1 MTISSQRLMAFLE
14 IYWTDVYKVGHKFM
28 LPTGSYL
35 MYSNFTPR
43 SGKLSNVKNSK
54 FVISAGQQKMVRAMK
69 HDWDVNFF
77 ERPVEEIYQ
86 FGRDITEMLMLETPF
101 DVSHFVALHELG
113 YLPICVKAIPEGLK
127 IPYKVPLFTVYN
139 THPVSNMVFDWLVNY
154 LETIG
159 SAESWLTPTS
169 ATTAYAYRQLGLEWA
184 QKTDPENLWFVDY
197 QFHDFS
203 MRGMGGKSAII
214 NSGLGFAMCSR
225 GSDTLPVIPAARMYY
240 DEEKPC
246 INSVIATEH
255 AIMCTLTGFYLKTE
269 DGSWDNV
276 GALEVETFRELL
288 RRFPTG
294 ILSIVSDTWD
304 LWRVI
309 TEYCRIL
316 KDEILARNGKL
327 VLRPDSGDPVNIIC
341 GENIEVFETLA
352 RAKDDFEDDLRA
364 NTVHGESEFE
374 IDNEKMVRVGD
385 DYYLLTEDTEWN
397 RYDKQYYFIENMTVR
412 AKKMDYKPEY
422 KGVIELLWDIFG
434 GTITSKGYK
443 KLDSH
448 IGAIYGDS
456 ITLERAENIFNRL
469 AAKGFASTNIVLGVG
484 SYSLQYVT
492 RDTHGFAQKAT
503 YVEIKFMN
511 GHNETFIDGIEIFK
525 DPATDVGK
533 TKKSARGLI
542 AVHEDENGELYIKD
556 QCTWEEEK
564 GGVMQVIFENG
575 EFFNQT
581 TLTEIRKRIGMA
593 V

>member
-309 TEYCRIL
+309 TDYCRKL
-316 KDEILARNGKL
+316 KNEIMARNGKL
-327 VLRPDSGDPVNIIC
+327 VIRPDSGDPVDIVCGLNTSTEDRINHPRIVDGEISASGNIRFVESGATEAEWDGLI
-341 GENIEVFETLA
+341 ETL
-352 RAKDDFEDDLRA
+352 
-364 NTVHGESEFE
+364 
-374 IDNEKMVRVGD
+374 
-385 DYYLLTEDTEWN
+385 WN
-397 RYDKQYYFIENMTVR
+397 
-412 AKKMDYKPEY
+412 
-422 KGVIELLWDIFG
+422 IFG

-564 GGVMQVIFENG
+564 GGIMQVIFENG